1 MSSWLIIVD
10 TRRTQSMRVMNKAL
24 KIADISKSHLGLNI
38 SIKVN
43 EMLIVAIVIFE
54 ASFCENGQRPEVL

>member
-1 MSSWLIIVD
+1 
-10 TRRTQSMRVMNKAL
+10 MRVMNKAL
-24 KIADISKSHLGLNI
+24 KIADISKSNLGLNI

>member
-24 KIADISKSHLGLNI
+24 KIADISKSNLGLNI

-54 ASFCENGQRPEVL
+54 AYFCENGQRPEVL